1 VTEEAVGRLSPEES
15 EQQIAKGSAVVA
27 FVEGQMKDKG
37 RRPPWKE
44 VLRRWNKAHPQQRYE
59 EEAGF
64 KKTYERAF
72 RQIFAPLTEHLP

>member
-1 VTEEAVGRLSPEES
+1 MTEEAVGRLSPEES
-15 EQQIAKGSAVVA
+15 EEQTAKGAAVVA

-37 RRPPWKE
+37 KRAPWNE

-59 EEAGF
+59 DESGF

-72 RQIFAPLTEHLP
+72 WQIFAPLTEHLP

>member
-1 VTEEAVGRLSPEES
+1 VTEEAVGRLSLEES

-37 RRPPWKE
+37 KRPPWKE